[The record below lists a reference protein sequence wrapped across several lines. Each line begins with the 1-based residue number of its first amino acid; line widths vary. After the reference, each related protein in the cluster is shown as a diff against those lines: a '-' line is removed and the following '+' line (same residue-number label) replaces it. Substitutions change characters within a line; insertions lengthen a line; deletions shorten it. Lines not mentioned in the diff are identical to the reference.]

1 MRSRHTIELY
11 DYGVTDDGT
20 FFYVMELLDGLDLSV
35 LVREYGPQ
43 PAARVIRMISQACSS
58 LAEAHDAGLLHRDI
72 KPANLSL
79 CRMADEVD
87 VLKVL
92 DFGIVHNIADP
103 LDPAV
108 TGHIKPARLD
118 SGERLTTEGA
128 VVGTPGYIPPEQATA
143 QPLDARGDL
152 YALGCVMWYLLVGK
166 EVYPGLDEDAVL
178 RAHVFEPVP
187 SLRDHMRGWLPVEL
201 EQLITRCLAKSPSER
216 PESARALA
224 KALAAIQIPPEHE
237 WTDTHAQMWWSS
249 LELPRTADP
258 NATTAT
264 SDGRMLVP
272 DRTATT
278 QAKPSG
284 GDARTIE
291 ARPSGR
297 TL

>member
-1 MRSRHTIELY
+1 
-11 DYGVTDDGT
+11 
-20 FFYVMELLDGLDLSV
+20 
-35 LVREYGPQ
+35 
-43 PAARVIRMISQACSS
+43 
-58 LAEAHDAGLLHRDI
+58 
-72 KPANLSL
+72 
-79 CRMADEVD
+79 
-87 VLKVL
+87 
-92 DFGIVHNIADP
+92 
-103 LDPAV
+103 
-108 TGHIKPARLD
+108 
-118 SGERLTTEGA
+118 
-128 VVGTPGYIPPEQATA
+128 
-143 QPLDARGDL
+143 
-152 YALGCVMWYLLVGK
+152 MWYLLVGK

-284 GDARTIE
+284 GDARTSE